1 MDLSNTDNEV
11 VIKLEDVSFT
21 YKGEDDPTV
30 KNLNLEVKRGEF
42 IGLIGPT
49 GSGKTT
55 LLNLIAGVLPHYIE
69 GDLQGSVSVMGKPS
83 LDMSMAELSIMVGLV
98 MQDPE
103 SQLFNL
109 YVRDEV
115 IWGLE
120 NLGVPREK
128 IAVERDRVLNF
139 FRVDYLTDR
148 ITYDLSGGEKQ
159 KVALA
164 STYIM
169 KPDIFLF
176 DNPTSQLDPLGSE
189 MVFEA
194 INDLAK
200 EDGITV
206 IVNEDKVEE
215 LAEFADRLWL
225 INNGQILIDDEPR
238 RFFTHQDLLAQSL
251 IRVPPVTAIGYGLRE
266 LGFDIP
272 ELPLTVNEAVDIY
285 RKFIE

>member
-1 MDLSNTDNEV
+1 MPTKDDV
-11 VIKLEDVSFT
+11 VIKLDHVSFT
-21 YKGEDDPTV
+21 YKSDTEPTV
-30 KNLNLEVKRGEF
+30 KNVNLEVRRGEF

-55 LLNLIAGVLPHYIE
+55 LLNIIAGVLPHYIE
-69 GDLQGSVSVMGKPS
+69 GKLDGVVTILGKS
-83 LDMSMAELSIMVGLV
+83 TTDMSMAELSRMVGLV

-120 NLGVPREK
+120 NLGVPRET
-128 IAVERDRVLNF
+128 IARERDRVANF
-139 FRVDYLTDR
+139 FRIDKLLER

-169 KPDIFLF
+169 KPEIFVF
-176 DNPTSQLDPLGSE
+176 DNPTSQLDPLGSA

-200 EDGITV
+200 EDGTTV
-206 IVNEDKVEE
+206 IVFEDKVEE
-215 LAEFADRLWL
+215 LAAFADRMWL
-225 INNGQILIDDEPR
+225 INHGEIVIDEEPR
-238 RFFTHQDLLAQSL
+238 TFFTHKVELAEAL
-251 IRVPPVTAIGYGLRE
+251 IRVPAVTGVGFELRARGIE
-266 LGFDIP
+266 I
-272 ELPLTVNEAVDIY
+272 ETLPLTVKEAIETY
-285 RKFIE
+285 SEFIK